1 MGSTN
6 KKLLD
11 KADSLASSTA
21 GDAAGEAGVAKEE
34 TAHALVDKWAT
45 LNLVRGII
53 TLTSSVLAAWATIN
67 PTEIVGIDT
76 ASLVSGA
83 NRMG

>member
-6 KKLLD
+6 NKLLD
-11 KADSLASSTA
+11 KADRFGRSTA
-21 GDAAGEAGVAKEE
+21 DDAAGEAGVARED
-34 TAHALVDKWAT
+34 TAHALADKWAS

-53 TLTSSVLAAWATIN
+53 ALTSSVLAAWATIN
-67 PTEIVGIDT
+67 PTEIVGVEA